1 MDSEMWCALGGRV
14 AEFLAGVLEAPR
26 NPLAFRDF
34 DGKRGV
40 GEAQER
46 LTRNEQAVSAVH
58 G

>member
-1 MDSEMWCALGGRV
+1 MWCALGGRV

-40 GEAQER
+40 GEARER